1 MEPNPQTFRFSL
13 RRLLTIVVV
22 IALGVALTQAAFGPP
37 SMSRL
42 FGNAE
47 NLAIVREAT
56 RVEAYRLAPPEGV
69 NPFLIDTSPL
79 EYQTTA
85 GPVAVKSDLAEMLQD
100 TLLSPQTYMWDA
112 AKECGYP
119 VYGVKLSF
127 FRDGERVDVYFC
139 FKCAVLRV
147 VRDDQLL
154 GGADFD
160 HGERVFVDAVKELFP
175 ADAEI
180 QAIRE

>member
-1 MEPNPQTFRFSL
+1 
-13 RRLLTIVVV
+13 LLATVAAVAAIGA
-22 IALGVALTQAAFGPP
+22 IYALTLGRSPAA
-37 SMSRL
+37 RL
-42 FGNAE
+42 FGGGANMR
-47 NLAIVREAT
+47 IVREAT
-56 RVEAYRLAPPEGV
+56 RVEAYRLTPPEGV
-69 NPFLIDTSPL
+69 DPFLVNTSPL
-79 EYQTTA
+79 EYRTSA
-85 GPVAVKSDLAEMLQD
+85 GPVAVKSKLAERLQA

-112 AKECGYP
+112 AKACGYP

-139 FKCAVLRV
+139 FKCMVLRV

-160 HGERVFVDAVKELFP
+160 HGKQVFVDTVKELFP
-175 ADAEI
+175 QDAEI